1 MQMHSHL
8 SEIDSKKPRVKSSYD
23 IHPPSKQSIADFTV
37 DLGGIAGFIPRKSQ
51 PIPGTKILWLAM
63 KKLME
68 AVNTYTALQM
78 VGMINDD
85 VQSSVGS

>member
-1 MQMHSHL
+1 MQMHSHV
-8 SEIDSKKPRVKSSYD
+8 SDIDSEKPLVKSSYD
-23 IHPPSKQSIADFTV
+23 IRPSPKQSIADFTV

-51 PIPGTKILWLAM
+51 PIPGTKILLLAM